1 MVQRLK
7 SKMPPRRFTRAAAEN
22 WELDSEGEDCEIDE
36 QQAAELEGEAVNG
49 CPHGTDHES
58 QLAAAADSDPAFQA
72 VQEAPHDARDGST
85 DSDGDSGSDSDGDGD
100 ADSGRRAGK
109 RAKVGKGASKAPK
122 NPAAAALKAWDA
134 RTIPESER

>member
-72 VQEAPHDARDGST
+72 ATQT
-85 DSDGDSGSDSDGDGD
+85 
-100 ADSGRRAGK
+100 AG
-109 RAKVGKGASKAPK
+109 AALGKGPK
-122 NPAAAALKAWDA
+122 SA
-134 RTIPESER
+134 RGLARRPKTLQQRR